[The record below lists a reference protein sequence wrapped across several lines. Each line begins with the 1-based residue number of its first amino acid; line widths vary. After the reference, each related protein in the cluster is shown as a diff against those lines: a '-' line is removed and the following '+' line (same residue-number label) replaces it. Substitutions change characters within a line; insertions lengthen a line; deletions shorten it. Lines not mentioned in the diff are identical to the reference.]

1 MNIINEFKLTVD
13 SKSINESFCRVVVS
27 SFITPLDPTID
38 EISDLKTAVSEA
50 VTNCIVHA
58 YKDTYGKIN
67 ITGVITDDNIVKIK
81 IKDNGIGIPESEQQR
96 IFERFYRVDKS
107 HSRETGGTGLGLSI
121 VKHGAVLH
129 HAKILLDSEPGKGT
143 KKEILFNQTK

>member
-81 IKDNGIGIPESEQQR
+81 IKDNGIGISKENQQR

-107 HSRETGGTGLGLSI
+107 RSKETGGTGLGLAI
-121 VKHGAVLH
+121 VKHIVELH
-129 HAKILLDSEPGKGT
+129 DARIYLESEVDKGT
-143 KKEILFNQTK
+143 QIRIVF